1 MLIVRELESN
11 ILCNTLTSDLS
22 EFVAVYGRRRVG
34 KTFLVRETFDYKFTF
49 QHSGMANTSTRGQ
62 LDAFKRSLNDYGNG
76 PFPDLN
82 SWMDAF
88 DELKK
93 LVMASRKKKKVIF
106 IDEISWLD
114 TPKSKF
120 LPALEHFWNNWA
132 SARKDIVLVV
142 CASATSWIIKK
153 VLRNRGGLHNRVTRR
168 IPLSPFTL
176 HECEQYVQSR
186 HLQLSRRQ
194 ISTLYMVMGG
204 VAFYWSLLEKGMSDA
219 QNIDRLFFHSN
230 APLKNEFYELYD
242 SLFKTPQPYID
253 IVTALGKYACGL
265 SRQSLLKS
273 VKMDDNGAFSRLL
286 EELEQ
291 CGFIRKYTSFGK
303 KKKDALYQLV
313 DNFTLFYFKFMSEN
327 AKQDEAFWTHSISSQ
342 MQRTWC
348 GLAFER
354 LCLLHIPQIKRR
366 LGIEGVATN
375 CFSWHIPATDE
386 ISGAQIDLLID
397 RNDQII
403 NLCEMKWSQ
412 GEYLLT
418 QSEVQK
424 IHNRMGVFLQT
435 TKTRK
440 AIHITM
446 ITPYGLQLNQ
456 YANEIQSQIVL
467 DDLFEH

>member
-1 MLIVRELESN
+1 MLIGRKLEYN
-11 ILCNTLTSDLS
+11 ILQNAVASDLS

-34 KTFLVRETFDYKFTF
+34 KTFLVREAFNYKFTF
-49 QHSGMANTSTRGQ
+49 QHSGMANTSTQGQ
-62 LDAFKRSLNDYGNG
+62 LDAFKRSLSDYGDDTC
-76 PFPDLN
+76 PDLN

-93 LVMASRKKKKVIF
+93 LIKSSRKKKKVIF
-106 IDEISWLD
+106 IDEISWID

-132 SARKDIVLVV
+132 SARKDIVLII

-176 HECEQYVQSR
+176 HECEQYVQSLR
-186 HLQLSRRQ
+186 LQLSRRQ

-204 VAFYWSLLEKGMSDA
+204 VAFYWSLLEKGLSDA
-219 QNIDRLFFHSN
+219 QNIDKLFFQNN

-253 IVTALGKYACGL
+253 IVTALGIQACGL
-265 SRQSLLKS
+265 TRQNLLKI
-273 VKMDDNGAFSRLL
+273 VKMDDNGAFSRQL

-303 KKKDALYQLV
+303 KKKDTLYQLV
-313 DNFTLFYFKFMSEN
+313 DNFTLFHFKFMSEN
-327 AKQDEAFWTHSISSQ
+327 ANQDEAFWTHSISSQ

-354 LCLLHIPQIKRR
+354 LCLLHVPQIKRK

-375 CFSWHIPATDE
+375 CFSWHIPSTGE
-386 ISGAQIDLLID
+386 TPGAQIDLLID

-412 GEYLLT
+412 GDYMLDY
-418 QSEVQK
+418 SEVQK
-424 IHNRMGVFLQT
+424 LNNRLSAFLRE

-446 ITPYGLQLNQ
+446 ITPYGLQQNQ

-467 DDLFEH
+467 DNLFEE

>member
-1 MLIVRELESN
+1 MLIGRELEYD
-11 ILCNTLTSDLS
+11 ILRNTISSELS

-62 LDAFKRSLNDYGNG
+62 LDAFKRSLNDYGDENC
-76 PFPDLN
+76 PDLN

-93 LVMASRKKKKVIF
+93 LIKVSRRKKKVVF

-114 TPKSKF
+114 TPKSNF

-132 SARKDIVLVV
+132 SARKDIVLII

-176 HECEQYVQSR
+176 HECELYVQSR

-219 QNIDRLFFHSN
+219 QNIDNLFFQDH

-253 IVTALGKYACGL
+253 IVTTLGTQCRGL
-265 SRQSLLKS
+265 TRQNLLRS
-273 VKMDDNGAFSRLL
+273 INVDDNGAFSRQL

-303 KKKDALYQLV
+303 KKKDTLYQLI
-313 DNFTLFYFKFMSEN
+313 DNFTLFHFKFMSEN
-327 AKQDEAFWTHSISSQ
+327 TNHDVAFWTHSISSQ

-354 LCLLHIPQIKRR
+354 LCMLHVPQIKHR

-375 CFSWHIPATDE
+375 CFSWYLPATE
-386 ISGAQIDLLID
+386 ETSGAQIDLLID
-397 RNDQII
+397 RSDQVI

-412 GEYLLT
+412 GEYVLNHSEIQKLNNRLNAFA
-418 QSEVQK
+418 QS
-424 IHNRMGVFLQT
+424 

-446 ITPYGLQLNQ
+446 ITPYGLQQNQ
-456 YANEIQSQIVL
+456 YANDISVQL
-467 DDLFEH
+467 TMDHLFEP